1 MGVEAGAAAT
11 VAEAAAMAAEAA
23 GAGAEAATIGE
34 AAAVAIEEAAGE
46 AMVDGEGEEAAGT
59 TGTGRI
65 DAT

>member
-1 MGVEAGAAAT
+1 
-11 VAEAAAMAAEAA
+11 MAAEAA